1 MALQTCELSSAS
13 TEWLIAG
20 AIQRLGCKNKQLE
33 IIHAFISER
42 DIFDIL
48 PTGFGKSLF
57 TCVCFDYLM

>member
-33 IIHAFISER
+33 IIHTFINER
-42 DIFDIL
+42 DVFGIL
-48 PTGFGKSLF
+48 PTGFGKSL
-57 TCVCFDYLM
+57 